1 MTFGLCVGV
10 MKGVDMKQRLKPQLD
25 MEALQDDL
33 IIAAVEEY
41 GYTKSIKKAAKNMG
55 ISPMKCRKL
64 LITAGEYS
72 CDTADEVQ
80 RMAATTNPK
89 TKKPY
94 TVAEI
99 AERMGMS
106 GAAVSSYLPYKRTA
120 YNLPDRTV
128 DADRAAR
135 SRERK
140 LAKVRL
146 TEAIERDEDW
156 TGLEGFLWEVVRLY
170 QGVTFK
176 TTGRGKDHIGS
187 VRFQYILKISSRSG
201 LETDELV
208 FSNRENGKTITRST
222 VELAL
227 KRALAVQAEC
237 GCVTGPRKLG
247 DLFGKS
253 QLYAMFLRWGLITA
267 S

>member
-1 MTFGLCVGV
+1 
-10 MKGVDMKQRLKPQLD
+10 MKQRLKPELD
-25 MEALQDDL
+25 MGSLQDDL
-33 IIAAVEEY
+33 ISAAVEEY
-41 GYTKSIKKAAKNMG
+41 GYTKSIKKAAKNLG
-55 ISPMKCRKL
+55 ISAMKCRKL
-64 LITAGEYS
+64 LITAGAYT

-80 RMAATTNPK
+80 RWAEATNPR
-89 TKKPY
+89 TKKHY
-94 TVAEI
+94 TVVEI
-99 AERMGMS
+99 AEQMGMS

-120 YNLPDRTV
+120 YNLPDRSV

-140 LAKVRL
+140 IAKERL
-146 TEAIERDEDW
+146 IEAIRKNEDW
-156 TGLEGFLWEVVRLY
+156 TGSDGLLWRVVRLY
-170 QGVTFK
+170 QSVTFK
-176 TTGRGKDHIGS
+176 TLGRGKEHIGS
-187 VRFQYILKISSRSG
+187 VRFQYSLKISSRSG

-227 KRALAVQAEC
+227 ERALAEQAEH

-253 QLYAMFLRWGLITA
+253 QLYAMFLRWGLI
-267 S
+267 SS

>member
-1 MTFGLCVGV
+1 
-10 MKGVDMKQRLKPQLD
+10 MKQRLKPELD
-25 MEALQDDL
+25 MESLQDDL
-33 IIAAVEEY
+33 ISAAVEEY
-41 GYTKSIKKAAKNMG
+41 GYTKSIKEAAKNLG

-64 LITAGEYS
+64 LITAEQYT
-72 CDTADEVQ
+72 CDTAEEVQ
-80 RMAATTNPK
+80 RLAGAMNPK
-89 TKKPY
+89 TKKRY
-94 TVAEI
+94 SVAEI
-99 AERMGMS
+99 AELMGMS
-106 GAAVSSYLPYKRTA
+106 GASVSSYLPYKRTA

-140 LAKVRL
+140 LAKERL
-146 TEAIERDEDW
+146 IEAIERNEDW
-156 TGLEGFLWEVVRLY
+156 AGSDGLLWTVVRLY

-176 TTGRGKDHIGS
+176 TSGRGRNHVGF
-187 VRFQYILKISSRSG
+187 VRFQYNLKISNRSG

-227 KRALAVQAEC
+227 KRALAEQQEH
-237 GCVTGPRKLG
+237 GSVTGPRKLG

-253 QLYAMFLRWGLITA
+253 QLYAMFLRWGLI
-267 S
+267 SDRKDSLR